1 MEWGQK
7 SRGEERS
14 EYGDPDQGRGF
25 CSIPRR
31 MKEFLFA
38 IIVTVL
44 GTFAVKGIEM
54 GTQVV
59 VARNLVGNL
68 MSTRSAYTG

>member
-1 MEWGQK
+1 MEGGGK

-14 EYGDPDQGRGF
+14 EYGAPDQGRGI

-38 IIVTVL
+38 IFVTVL
-44 GTFAVKGIEM
+44 GTFVVKGIEM
-54 GTQVV
+54 GTQAV

-68 MSTRSAYTG
+68 MTTRSAYTG